1 MHQNQTPWELPNP
14 FIKPDGT
21 MVRTVEEWP
30 QQQAYLKQILAEDL
44 YGVMPP
50 APGNVTAEKKYE
62 QSLWN
67 GAGIFE
73 SYELSFGPDNK
84 VHMRTVLIRQ
94 AEITVPQIPIILC
107 GGYVAEPIARMV
119 VEQGRVLAIPFC
131 DDAAPDEPGYRSGSL
146 YQAYPDYSFKVIA
159 MWGWLMSRVADWL
172 ETLPCVDISK
182 LVVSGHSRFGKA
194 ALACAV
200 FDERVQVCA
209 AGGSGCGGIGSLRLG
224 GGRYGEGHGA
234 VETLGGMITGYF
246 PHWFLESLVPFGAKE
261 ASAHYREN
269 ELRFDANFIGA
280 AIAPRGLILVEGL
293 DDTWANPFGTAASW
307 SATSE
312 VYHFLKA
319 DEKCAIH
326 FREGGHDL
334 NQEDWQVLLDF
345 VSVQLEG
352 AKKQSNYKTYTPA
365 DPMVGR
371 NWKAPVEE
379 EEKPAAEGFTPEQI
393 ASLKAM
399 LSNRWAFGDAG
410 LETGMH
416 RFIKAMIAKAEEQ
429 QS

>member
-1 MHQNQTPWELPNP
+1 MKKLLAILLVLSIVFAFGACAGKSGTETPTDAPKPANTATGKVYYLNFKPEADQAWQDLAKTYTEQT
-14 FIKPDGT
+14 G
-21 MVRTVEEWP
+21 VEV
-30 QQQAYLKQILAEDL
+30 K
-44 YGVMPP
+44 V
-50 APGNVTAEKKYE
+50 VTAASGEY
-62 QSLWN
+62 
-67 GAGIFE
+67 
-73 SYELSFGPDNK
+73 DN
-84 VHMRTVLIRQ
+84 TLT
-94 AEITVPQIPIILC
+94 AE
-107 GGYVAEPIARMV
+107 M
-119 VEQGRVLAIPFC
+119 
-131 DDAAPDEPGYRSGSL
+131 DKDAAPTMF
-146 YQAYPDYSFKVIA
+146 Q
-159 MWGWLMSRVADWL
+159 
-172 ETLPCVDISK
+172 
-182 LVVSGHSRFGKA
+182 
-194 ALACAV
+194 
-200 FDERVQVCA
+200 
-209 AGGSGCGGIGSLRLG
+209 IGNK
-224 GGRYGEGHGA
+224 GA
-234 VETLGGMITGYF
+234 VETWGGMITGYF

-379 EEKPAAEGFTPEQI
+379 EKKPAAEGFTPEQI